1 MKTININDMKSKY
14 IDSLLKFMDK
24 SPCNFLA
31 VDTIK
36 GMLLENG
43 FKEKSLKEKLEAKA
57 GEKFFF
63 TKNDSAIFAVKVGKK
78 PIVDTGYKIIAA
90 HSDSPC
96 FRIKS
101 NAEMRCDGGIVK
113 LNTEV
118 YGGPILYTWFD
129 RPLSIAGRV
138 ILKGN
143 KPLEVVSRNIKI
155 DRPLMQISHL
165 AIHFNRAVNEG
176 NHLSKQKDML
186 PIIAKVNGELESK
199 NMLDRKSVV

>member
-1 MKTININDMKSKY
+1 MKSKY
-14 IDSLLKFMDK
+14 IDSLLKFMDD

-31 VDTIK
+31 VDSMKRI
-36 GMLLENG
+36 LVENG
-43 FKEKSLKEKLEAKA
+43 FKEKSLKEKITAKA

-78 PIVDTGYKIIAA
+78 PIVETGYKIVAA

-96 FRIKS
+96 FRIKPK
-101 NAEMRCDGGIVK
+101 AEMRCDGGIVK

-138 ILKGN
+138 ILKGESS
-143 KPLEVVSRNIKI
+143 LEVVSRNIKI
-155 DRPLMQISHL
+155 SRPLMQISHL

-176 NHLSKQKDML
+176 NPLSKQKDML
-186 PIIAKVNGELESK
+186 PIIAKVNENFETG
-199 NMLDRKSVV
+199 NMLLNLVAQELGVTIFG